1 MHKMFHGMLYSRI
14 GNSFNLW
21 VNIINH
27 LLLSSPFIYEFWEQ
41 YHRRNW
47 SQIDLR
53 VNNLTLKWQRNSTGQ
68 ADLTVTLEQKHT
80 VKAITDG
87 KVSWSVPLQQ
97 KPQTAMLRGTQLCI
111 YFQLLAEF
119 NTE

>member
-1 MHKMFHGMLYSRI
+1 MHKMLHGMLYSRI
-14 GNSFNLW
+14 GNSFNLSEH
-21 VNIINH
+21 NKP
-27 LLLSSPFIYEFWEQ
+27 SPFIYEFWEQ

-53 VNNLTLKWQRNSTGQ
+53 VNNLTLKGQRNSTGQ
-68 ADLTVTLEQKHT
+68 ADLIVTLEQKNT

-97 KPQTAMLRGTQLCI
+97 KPQTAMLRGTQLSI